1 MTKIV
6 SLLSDSLFV
15 DLECAGGE
23 KVADADYVRQCSEQ
37 LREELS
43 QQFLQL
49 SRPLKRAVTS
59 QLLEKMPLMF
69 SNMQEL
75 EEYIRV
81 NLFGC
86 QDRAEKAVVML
97 LLQELMQEEKGWS

>member
-1 MTKIV
+1 M
-6 SLLSDSLFV
+6 
-15 DLECAGGE
+15 
-23 KVADADYVRQCSEQ
+23 ADADYVRQCSEQ

>member
-1 MTKIV
+1 MILIKRLERNIGTKR
-6 SLLSDSLFV
+6 
-15 DLECAGGE
+15 GRNRGNR
-23 KVADADYVRQCSEQ
+23 KK
-37 LREELS
+37 
-43 QQFLQL
+43 QFLQL

>member
-1 MTKIV
+1 
-6 SLLSDSLFV
+6 
-15 DLECAGGE
+15 
-23 KVADADYVRQCSEQ
+23 
-37 LREELS
+37 
-43 QQFLQL
+43 
-49 SRPLKRAVTS
+49 
-59 QLLEKMPLMF
+59 MPLMF